1 MKAIE
6 FASYGTPHEVCR
18 CVDAA
23 DVGQPGPGEVVVEI
37 LASAINPADLLIVEG
52 RYPGPSTL
60 PARLGIEGVGRVVQ
74 VAEDVESLAVGD
86 HVVSLERQ
94 NWAQRVRI
102 SATRALKVDPHADLL
117 QLAQLKANP
126 PSAMLMLRDYVDLAP
141 GDWVVQNA
149 ANSAV
154 GRHVI
159 RLAAADGIRTA
170 NIVRRQDAVAPLRDV
185 GADVVLLDGD
195 DVGARLRAET
205 GGAGARLALDAVGG
219 DATRRL
225 ADCLDDGGVVVNY
238 GFLSGEPCMIT
249 PHQLVLHDITLKGFW
264 MVRSGG
270 AMTPDQLRAMYE
282 ELAARFADGTLYVPV
297 ESTYGLDD
305 IAEALERSW
314 RFGRAGKIVLIPNG
328 PVIT

>member
-6 FASYGTPHEVCR
+6 FASYGVPHEVCR
-18 CVDAA
+18 CVDVA
-23 DVGQPGPGEVVVEI
+23 DVEPPGASEIVVEI

-52 RYPGPSTL
+52 RYPGPATL
-60 PARLGIEGVGRVVQ
+60 PARMGIEGVGRVVMLG
-74 VAEDVESLAVGD
+74 EDLESLAVGD
-86 HVVSLERQ
+86 HVISMERH
-94 NWAQRVRI
+94 NWAQRIRI
-102 SATRALKVDPHADLL
+102 PAARAIKVDQDADLL

-126 PSAMLMLRDYVDLAP
+126 PSAMLMLRDYVDLEA

-149 ANSAV
+149 ANSGV

-159 RLAAADGIRTA
+159 RLAAAGGIRTA
-170 NIVRRQDAVAPLRDV
+170 NIVRRQDAVAPLKEI
-185 GADVVLLDGD
+185 GADVVLVDGD
-195 DVGARLRAET
+195 DVGARTRAET

-225 ADCLDDGGVVVNY
+225 ADCLVDGGVVVNY

-264 MVRSGG
+264 MVRAGG
-270 AMTPDQLRAMYE
+270 AMTPDGLRAMYR
-282 ELAARFADGTLYVPV
+282 ELASRFADGTLHVPV
-297 ESTYGLDD
+297 ESTYGLDG

-314 RFGRAGKIVLIPNG
+314 RFGREGKIVLTPNG
-328 PVIT
+328 PVV